1 MFMHLLV
8 VDMDFPL
15 YFLIMLNDGEH
26 QGWCFFLFV
35 CLFCFIFKFYKRKI
49 PNFSHFPSAQ
59 NNLQQLFMKNLL

>member
-1 MFMHLLV
+1 
-8 VDMDFPL
+8 
-15 YFLIMLNDGEH
+15 
-26 QGWCFFLFV
+26 LFV